1 MKSYL
6 KEIKED
12 LRKVEEQHAKISRR
26 AHRNAGISLGLG
38 FLGCLSQLTGMGYCI
53 YFVWDWNEMEPW
65 TWMFQSFYMMV
76 GSFYF
81 MRYKS
86 DWAYT
91 SVYDMLYQRN
101 LHRTANKQDFDL
113 KMTAA
118 LKEYVEDLESKLSVL
133 DQKYTKEEA
142 GK

>member
-1 MKSYL
+1 
-6 KEIKED
+6 
-12 LRKVEEQHAKISRR
+12 
-26 AHRNAGISLGLG
+26 
-38 FLGCLSQLTGMGYCI
+38 
-53 YFVWDWNEMEPW
+53 
-65 TWMFQSFYMMV
+65 
-76 GSFYF
+76 

-101 LHRTANKQDFDL
+101 LHKTANKQDFDL

-133 DQKYTKEEA
+133 DQKYTTEQVEK
-142 GK
+142 